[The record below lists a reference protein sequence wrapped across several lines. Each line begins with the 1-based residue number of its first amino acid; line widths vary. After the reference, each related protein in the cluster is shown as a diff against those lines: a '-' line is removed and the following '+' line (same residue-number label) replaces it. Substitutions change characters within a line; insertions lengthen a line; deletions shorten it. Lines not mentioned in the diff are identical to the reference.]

1 MELESRALEVLQ
13 QTGIRRSHTVLD
25 FGSSLGMYTIPS
37 AKILGKQGRLCVLD
51 KDKESPDEL
60 MQKH

>member
-13 QTGIRRSHTVLD
+13 QTGIRRGHTVLD
-25 FGSSLGMYTIPS
+25 FGFSLGMYTIPA
-37 AKILGKQGRLCVLD
+37 AKILGKQGRVYFLD